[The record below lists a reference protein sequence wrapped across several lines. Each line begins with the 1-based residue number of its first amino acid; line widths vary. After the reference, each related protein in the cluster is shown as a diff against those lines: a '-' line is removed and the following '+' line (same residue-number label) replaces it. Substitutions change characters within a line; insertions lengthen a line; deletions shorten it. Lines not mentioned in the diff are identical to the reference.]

1 MVVFYP
7 QVLGMFL
14 MGAYFCKR
22 RILHEV
28 QKNRKGI
35 VRLVV
40 IGSSLGLVL
49 QLVMSLAD
57 GLPSWG
63 EAVVLFVGAPLLTLG
78 YIGALALLYQNKTWQ
93 KVLDLF
99 SYPGKM
105 AFTNYLLQ
113 SILCGLIFYSYG
125 LGWYGKI
132 EPIWQMVMVVVILL
146 CKQPSA
152 GSG

>member
-1 MVVFYP
+1 
-7 QVLGMFL
+7 

-78 YIGALALLYQNKTWQ
+78 YIGALALYTRIKRGKRCWIYFLIPENGLHQ
-93 KVLDLF
+93 LF
-99 SYPGKM
+99 ASIDPLRID
-105 AFTNYLLQ
+105 LLQ
-113 SILCGLIFYSYG
+113 LRIG
-125 LGWYGKI
+125 
-132 EPIWQMVMVVVILL
+132 VVWKDRTDLADGDGCRHFAL
-146 CKQPSA
+146 QPSA